1 MEQQTN
7 LVSGSIVFRT
17 MLEDLA
23 NVKNSGKPIPKEEI
37 VVKPSVE
44 AESISVPFK
53 RPLQVQQ
60 VEISQRVDMRK
71 IAKVLIITLV
81 AAMFITGG
89 KFGYDWIVATFFTKE
104 VVVELTPIE
113 QKAFFGVDKSVK
125 VFLNENDDIQTKLVE
140 ESDNLYQS
148 GIVQLVVY
156 KDKVNYLNLGE
167 LLEKLN
173 LKLPEAIQASLG
185 SEYMLYSS
193 VNDEN
198 MDSRYRLNLV
208 LAVKNAESLQNSLP
222 AWETS
227 IQDDLASLHLKN
239 ALSEPAST
247 GFLDNSYKSAAGEI
261 VPIRYLNIDNAY
273 TTFDYALVKSKSY
286 LLLTTTKE
294 AIFSSLKAIDAI
306 EAPEEASSEVGGGD
320 VVEEENSAEVSE
332 EIPTS
337 TAPTEEA
344 AIVQSRDVL
353 NSFAK
358 ALIDNNSLVLAS
370 FVVESKKESIVDYLV
385 GLEAGKR
392 IKLGTELLT
401 TTEVVYEKSNIAL
414 YVVDCSFLDVE
425 KECNFYLENIDG
437 KWKIIQM

>member
-23 NVKNSGKPIPKEEI
+23 NVKNSGKPMPKGEI
-37 VVKPSVE
+37 AVKPSVE

-53 RPLQVQQ
+53 RPLPVQQ
-60 VEISQRVDMRK
+60 AEIFQKADMRK
-71 IAKVLIITLV
+71 IAKVLIITLA

-89 KFGYDWIVATFFTKE
+89 KFGYDWVVATFFTEE

-113 QKAFFGVDKSVK
+113 QKAFFSVDKSIK
-125 VFLNENDDIQTKLVE
+125 VFLNESDDVQAKLIE

-167 LLEKLN
+167 LLEKLD
-173 LKLPEAIQASLG
+173 LKVPEAIRASLG
-185 SEYMLYSS
+185 GEYMLYVS
-193 VNDEN
+193 VDGEN

-208 LAVKNAESLQNSLP
+208 LAVKDAESLQNSLS
-222 AWETS
+222 AWEIS

-239 ALSEPAST
+239 TLSEPASV
-247 GFLDNSYKSAAGEI
+247 GFLDNVYESAAEEI

-273 TTFDYALVKSKSY
+273 TTFDYALVKSKNY

-306 EAPEEASSEVGGGD
+306 EAPEETSSEIGGED
-320 VVEEENSAEVSE
+320 VVEEENPAEVSE
-332 EIPTS
+332 GVPTS
-337 TAPTEEA
+337 TSPTEEA
-344 AIVQSRDVL
+344 TIVQSRDVL
-353 NSFAK
+353 NSFAQ
-358 ALIDNNSLVLAS
+358 ALIENNSLALVE

-385 GLEAGKR
+385 GLETEKR
-392 IKLGTELLT
+392 MKLGTELLT

-437 KWKIIQM
+437 EWKIVQM